1 MPHPGQL
8 RSARTI
14 AVLAVTQIISW
25 GTSFD
30 MLGILGRVMSPDLG
44 LANEVVFSGLTIMML
59 VSALAGP
66 TTGRLLR
73 RFGAARVLAL
83 SSVIMAAGLL
93 ALAAANGVV
102 LYALAWIVIGLA
114 GALGLSAPAYTAV
127 VEREGINGKRVIAI
141 LMLFTG
147 LSATVFWPA
156 FAALEALIGW
166 RSTLCVSA
174 GLQVLVCL
182 PLYLFGLPKPVATPE
197 QAQAADVEPVDLSQ
211 LERRRAFLLMAAATS
226 IGSFVSF
233 GLAPSLLA
241 LLRLS
246 GASPA
251 LALQLGSARGALG
264 VAARFVD
271 MVLGRR
277 GNAILTFSI
286 GMSLMLVSFLL
297 AMVFTGTPAAL
308 VGFVAL
314 YGFGTGVVT
323 VARALLPLSLF
334 SLRDYGLQAS
344 RLSLPQNIANAAAPV
359 VFTALLDR
367 VGALAALGVGAVLSA
382 VALGCMLLLG
392 AMVRK
397 AHLRSEDH
405 SVTARSLSSAR

>member
-1 MPHPGQL
+1 MLHPGQL